1 MRRMKDMSKLGGG
14 MSFYGDMPESFN
26 LVININHSII
36 ENLASDV
43 EKAIGEDI
51 KKQSDSISSLEK
63 DISETEKSQEGKN
76 DEEISQAEKDKLE
89 ALNKKM
95 AKAQEKKKEIIT
107 KFADKKPVVQQLID
121 LALLANNML
130 KGEKL
135 STFVKRS
142 IDLL

>member
-1 MRRMKDMSKLGGG
+1 MSKLSGG
-14 MSFYGDMPESFN
+14 MNFYGDMPDSFN

-36 ENLASDV
+36 ESLASEV
-43 EKAIGEDI
+43 EKEVGEAI
-51 KKQSDSISSLEK
+51 KKQSESISSLEK
-63 DISETEKSQEGKN
+63 EIRETEKSQEGKK

-89 ALNKKM
+89 ALNKKKT
-95 AKAQEKKKEIIT
+95 KAEEKKKEIIT
-107 KFADKKPVVQQLID
+107 KFADKRPVVQQLID

-142 IDLL
+142 IELL

>member
-1 MRRMKDMSKLGGG
+1 
-14 MSFYGDMPESFN
+14 MPESFN
-26 LVININHSII
+26 MVININHSII

-43 EKAIGEDI
+43 EKEIGENI
-51 KKQSDSISSLEK
+51 KKQSDSIISLEK
-63 DISETEKSQEGKN
+63 EIRETEKSQEGKK

-95 AKAQEKKKEIIT
+95 TKAQVKKEEIVA
-107 KFADKKPVVQQLID
+107 KYADKKPVVQQLID